1 MTRKRYVKLLMSMGY
16 TKRYAELRAKMD
28 VSLHGS
34 YSTAWTI
41 EHDTEFRGIFYDA
54 LKQICE
60 NIGMPD
66 IFNFIGSY
74 GGLY

>member
-34 YSTAWTI
+34 YSTAWTNVLY
-41 EHDTEFRGIFYDA
+41 F
-54 LKQICE
+54 
-60 NIGMPD
+60 
-66 IFNFIGSY
+66 FIQESWI
-74 GGLY
+74 